1 MQTLIKFYKL
11 TKDKKFLILICYF
24 SFLCLSI
31 LELAGIGL
39 VASFIGFVASENL
52 SDSFKFNKILF
63 FIDDVTD
70 KKSTINILGFSII
83 AIFTLRLVLQI
94 FSNFFVVNISAKT
107 EMGIRVRLTKM
118 FLEMP
123 YLSFSKKDSAEFYNA
138 LTNFTEQFSV
148 IFISSLK
155 FFNNM
160 AFLFVISIF
169 LAFINIEAFT
179 GLLFVTIFLF
189 LLHRVFFFKTVK
201 NLGIILNQSVEKVY
215 KNLKEGISGLKE
227 IRILNK
233 VNYFFENI
241 KYSSKKIAKSQI
253 QFNIID
259 GSFRYVVEF
268 IFGVIIVLLIIFL
281 TNFNNSAA
289 SLSIITA
296 FGISC
301 VRCIPLISSS
311 VTSINHFKHGEDA
324 INKIYDYL
332 KNEKFSKIIDQ
343 EDNFEKLENFDYL
356 SLENLSYSYDKKNKV
371 LDNINLKIIKGDCVG
386 LTGATGSG
394 KTTLVD
400 VMTGLLDKDEGII
413 KYNNKILEK
422 YDLKKLRSK
431 IAYLPQ
437 EIFIMNE
444 SIKKNIAFNSNESE
458 INNEKIEKSIKL
470 AKIDKFINSLS
481 NNLEHVLGEQ
491 GLRISGGQKQRIALA
506 RSFYNER
513 ELMILDE
520 FTSALDVDKEKE
532 IMEEIK
538 RLSNEK
544 TFFIIS
550 HKQSTLTY
558 CNKIYKINSGKLEKI
573 K

>member
-1 MQTLIKFYKL
+1 MS
-11 TKDKKFLILICYF
+11 KKFI
-24 SFLCLSI
+24 
-31 LELAGIGL
+31 
-39 VASFIGFVASENL
+39 
-52 SDSFKFNKILF
+52 KI
-63 FIDDVTD
+63 
-70 KKSTINILGFSII
+70 
-83 AIFTLRLVLQI
+83 
-94 FSNFFVVNISAKT
+94 
-107 EMGIRVRLTKM
+107 
-118 FLEMP
+118 
-123 YLSFSKKDSAEFYNA
+123 
-138 LTNFTEQFSV
+138 
-148 IFISSLK
+148 
-155 FFNNM
+155 
-160 AFLFVISIF
+160 
-169 LAFINIEAFT
+169 
-179 GLLFVTIFLF
+179 
-189 LLHRVFFFKTVK
+189 
-201 NLGIILNQSVEKVY
+201 
-215 KNLKEGISGLKE
+215 LKEGISGLKE

-233 VNYFFENI
+233 VNFFFENI
-241 KYSSKKIAKSQI
+241 KYSSKKIAKSQVK
-253 QFNIID
+253 FNIID
-259 GSFRYVVEF
+259 GSFRYLVEF

-301 VRCIPLISSS
+301 IRCIPLISSS

-332 KNEKFSKIIDQ
+332 KNEKFSKIFDQ

-371 LDNINLKIIKGDCVG
+371 LDNINLKIIKGDCIG
-386 LTGATGSG
+386 LTGNTGSG

-413 KYNNKILEK
+413 KYNNKIIEK
-422 YDLKKLRSK
+422 YDLKRLRSK

>member
-1 MQTLIKFYKL
+1 
-11 TKDKKFLILICYF
+11 
-24 SFLCLSI
+24 
-31 LELAGIGL
+31 
-39 VASFIGFVASENL
+39 
-52 SDSFKFNKILF
+52 
-63 FIDDVTD
+63 
-70 KKSTINILGFSII
+70 
-83 AIFTLRLVLQI
+83 
-94 FSNFFVVNISAKT
+94 
-107 EMGIRVRLTKM
+107 
-118 FLEMP
+118 
-123 YLSFSKKDSAEFYNA
+123 
-138 LTNFTEQFSV
+138 
-148 IFISSLK
+148 
-155 FFNNM
+155 
-160 AFLFVISIF
+160 
-169 LAFINIEAFT
+169 
-179 GLLFVTIFLF
+179 
-189 LLHRVFFFKTVK
+189 
-201 NLGIILNQSVEKVY
+201 
-215 KNLKEGISGLKE
+215 
-227 IRILNK
+227 
-233 VNYFFENI
+233 
-241 KYSSKKIAKSQI
+241 
-253 QFNIID
+253 
-259 GSFRYVVEF
+259 
-268 IFGVIIVLLIIFL
+268 
-281 TNFNNSAA
+281 
-289 SLSIITA
+289 
-296 FGISC
+296 
-301 VRCIPLISSS
+301 

-491 GLRISGGQKQRIALA
+491 GLRISVGQKQRIALA

-538 RLSNEK
+538 RLSNE
-544 TFFIIS
+544 
-550 HKQSTLTY
+550 
-558 CNKIYKINSGKLEKI
+558 
-573 K
+573 